1 MMPPK
6 SLEPRLPRDEQKL
19 RSRDRMVNLLLQ
31 SIIAANPHHD
41 RTMTPEVRLAKA
53 REALL
58 GEKPSRGR
66 KAIQD
71 DLKLFPL
78 LEDALKVEKDKMKR
92 AVMSAQSD
100 ETIAA
105 WTEQLASLD
114 PTMRGIAEKYAAEF
128 SKPMTELDSTK
139 DWLRR
144 TIQKFSVTASDMAEL
159 EGLFYGD
166 SEKAK
171 RLRRILEDLEALGIA
186 SRGPLGR
193 NEPT

>member
-6 SLEPRLPRDEQKL
+6 TLEPRLPRAEQKQ
-19 RSRDRMVNLLLQ
+19 RSRERMVNLLLQ
-31 SIIAANPHHD
+31 SIITANPHHD
-41 RTMTPEVRLAKA
+41 PTVTPEARLAKA

-66 KAIQD
+66 KAIQE

-92 AVMSAQSD
+92 VVMSAQRD
-100 ETIAA
+100 ETIAE

-114 PTMRGIAEKYAAEF
+114 PTMRGIAERYAAEF
-128 SKPMTELDSTK
+128 AKPMTEIDSTK

-144 TIQKFSVTASDMAEL
+144 TLQKLSVTASDMAEL

-166 SEKAK
+166 SEKAQ
-171 RLRRILEDLEALGIA
+171 RLRRVLEDLEALGIA
-186 SRGPLGR
+186 SRDPLGR